1 MKNVEAAVGAQ
12 PKSLVLTATRP
23 AQSLPTVVGPLDGA
37 PSADSA
43 PTTVAS
49 MEGVKPAKDV
59 VGIMDNS
66 VVGGVID
73 EEIADIVRQRE
84 E

>member
-1 MKNVEAAVGAQ
+1 MKNVEAAVSAQ

-23 AQSLPTVVGPLDGA
+23 TQSLPTV
-37 PSADSA
+37 PSADSGT
-43 PTTVAS
+43 TTVAS
-49 MEGVKPAKDV
+49 VEGVKPAKDV
-59 VGIMDNS
+59 VGIMDNN

>member
-23 AQSLPTVVGPLDGA
+23 AQSLPTV
-37 PSADSA
+37 PSADSGT
-43 PTTVAS
+43 TTVAS
-49 MEGVKPAKDV
+49 VEGVKAAKDV